1 MRARHTE
8 GECEEK
14 TLSRKGGGEEEVLD
28 GKEGEEEGR
37 GLNL

>member
-8 GECEEK
+8 GECEEEK
-14 TLSRKGGGEEEVLD
+14 TLSGKGGGEEEVLD
-28 GKEGEEEGR
+28 GKEEEGG

>member
-8 GECEEK
+8 GECEEKK

-28 GKEGEEEGR
+28 GKEEEGR